1 METNE
6 LNSNFILEQYY
17 TLQCSMICDIIPS
30 CLILGIGYRVL
41 INTSTLLG
49 IFLQLANWVMY
60 KLTNFLLITMSSLIF
75 FTEFLILN
83 WLLWPVKT
91 IKGPSGNRCF
101 YLY

>member
-41 INTSTLLG
+41 INTSTLLV
-49 IFLQLANWVMY
+49 ILSQLANWVMY
-60 KLTNFLLITMSSLIF
+60 KLTNFFVDNNVIF
-75 FTEFLILN
+75 DFLYRVPDLK
-83 WLLWPVKT
+83 LVVMASKDHQRT
-91 IKGPSGNRCF
+91 FR
-101 YLY
+101 